1 MRYRGAL
8 EINRQVRDEERRQL
22 ILHASEWSPPRPA
35 RRPTGPPL
43 RRWLAAAL
51 HALAVRIEPQ
61 AAGWKPQVQAKWR
74 APVRP
79 SRTA

>member
-22 ILHASEWSPPRPA
+22 LIRASERSYVAGPVRA
-35 RRPTGPPL
+35 GTGLPL

-51 HALAVRIEPQ
+51 HGLAVRIEPQ
-61 AAGWKPQVQAKWR
+61 AAGWKPQVQD
-74 APVRP
+74 
-79 SRTA
+79 